1 MLATQM
7 IKYKGIRWQVTFS
20 FLFSWL
26 CHSVSAQLHYSIPEE
41 MRKGSVIANI
51 AKDLGLE
58 IKELSL
64 RKLRI
69 VSRRYPLHH

>member
-1 MLATQM
+1 MLLNASCYNAT
-7 IKYKGIRWQVTFS
+7 ILLTFS

-51 AKDLGLE
+51 AKDLGLD
-58 IKELSL
+58 IKQLSL
-64 RKLRI
+64 RKFRI
-69 VSRRYPLHH
+69 VSRLSDNQH